1 MTYQEFV
8 ENVKEK
14 LAVREELKNVTLSV
28 ESRMKNNGFERTGII
43 FAEKGKEASP
53 LFLHGR
59 IIPKIC
65 EWRMLRCY
73 Y

>member
-28 ESRMKNNGFERTGII
+28 ESRMKNNGFERTGIV
-43 FAEKGKEASP
+43 FAGKGKEA
-53 LFLHGR
+53 
-59 IIPKIC
+59 
-65 EWRMLRCY
+65 
-73 Y
+73 